1 MTSKTSHNF
10 DTIVIGGGQAGLVMG
25 YYLAQR
31 DCSFVILDAGSR
43 VGDAWRN
50 RWDSLRLFI
59 PAGLSSLPGLPFPA
73 ANAYFPTK
81 DEMADYLE
89 SYADRFDLPVQLN
102 TTVESLTRSGDRYV
116 LDAGAQRMT
125 ADHVVVAT
133 GPYHHP
139 NVPGFAPR
147 LAPSITQ
154 LHSSEYQNPDQ
165 LPEGDV
171 LVVGAG
177 NSGAEIAI
185 ELAAD
190 RCVWLS
196 GRDTGHLP
204 QWDSDDLPRWLFW
217 FDGRIFQWLF
227 SDLLTVD
234 TWIGRK
240 LKERG
245 QKGGD
250 PLIRLTP
257 EDLQQ
262 AGVKR
267 VPRVEGM
274 IDGTPRLDDGRLLDV
289 AAVIWATGFR
299 SDFSWIEV
307 PGLMLDDDGSP
318 IHDQG
323 VVADEPSL
331 YFLGLPFQ
339 RSLLSATLVGVGADA
354 RYIASHIRMRAD
366 AGEKE
371 LPPRDARNARRS
383 ASAKRL

>member
-1 MTSKTSHNF
+1 MTKKTSQHVE
-10 DTIVIGGGQAGLVMG
+10 IVVIGGGQAGLTMG
-25 YYLAQR
+25 YYLAQH
-31 DCSFVILDAGSR
+31 DHSFMILDAGSR

-50 RWDSLRLFI
+50 RWNSLRLFI

-89 SYADRFDLPVQLN
+89 AYADRFDLPVQLD
-102 TTVESLTRSGDRYV
+102 TTVESLTRSGDRYLLEV
-116 LDAGAQRMT
+116 ETQRIT

-139 NVPGFAPR
+139 HVPAFAPQ

-154 LHSSEYQNPDQ
+154 LHSSEYQSPDQ

-217 FDGRIFQWLF
+217 FDGRIFRWLF

-240 LKERG
+240 LKARG
-245 QKGGD
+245 QAGGD

-257 EDLQQ
+257 DDLEQ
-262 AGVKR
+262 AGVER
-267 VPRVEGM
+267 VPRVEGVE
-274 IDGTPRLDDGRLLDV
+274 DGTPRLDNGRHLDV
-289 AAVIWATGFR
+289 DVVVWATGFR
-299 SDFSWIEV
+299 PDLSWIEV
-307 PGLMLDDDGSP
+307 PGLRRDADGSP
-318 IHDQG
+318 IHDRG
-323 VVADEPSL
+323 VVEDEPGL
-331 YFLGLPFQ
+331 YFLGLPYQ

-354 RYIASHIRMRAD
+354 RFIAAHIRTPAD
-366 AGEKE
+366 AGEMQ
-371 LPPRDARNARRS
+371 
-383 ASAKRL
+383 

>member
-1 MTSKTSHNF
+1 MTKRITQRVE
-10 DTIVIGGGQAGLVMG
+10 TAVIGGGQAGLAMG
-25 YYLAQR
+25 YYLARR
-31 DCSFVILDAGSR
+31 DHSFVILDARSR
-43 VGDAWRN
+43 VGDAWRR

-73 ANAYFPTK
+73 ADDYFPTK

-89 SYADRFDLPVQLN
+89 SYADRFDLPVQLD

-116 LDAGAQRMT
+116 LDAGAERIT
-125 ADHVVVAT
+125 ANHVVVAT

-139 NVPGFAPR
+139 NVPGFAPK
-147 LAPSITQ
+147 LDPSIVQ
-154 LHSSEYQNPDQ
+154 LHSSEYRNPDQ

-190 RCVWLS
+190 RCIRLS

-204 QWDSDDLPRWLFW
+204 RWDSEDLPRWLFW
-217 FDGRIFQWLF
+217 FDGRIFEWLV

-245 QKGGD
+245 REGGD

-257 EDLQQ
+257 EDLHR
-262 AGVKR
+262 AGIER
-267 VPRVEGM
+267 VPRVEEVE
-274 IDGTPRLDDGRLLDV
+274 DGTPRLDDGRLLDV

-299 SDFSWIEV
+299 PDFRWIEL
-307 PGLMLDDDGSP
+307 PGLRLDDDGYP
-318 IHDQG
+318 VHDRG
-323 VVADEPSL
+323 VVDDEPGL
-331 YFLGLPFQ
+331 YFLGLPYQ

-354 RYIASHIRMRAD
+354 RYIATHI
-366 AGEKE
+366 
-371 LPPRDARNARRS
+371 
-383 ASAKRL
+383 

>member
-1 MTSKTSHNF
+1 
-10 DTIVIGGGQAGLVMG
+10 MG
-25 YYLAQR
+25 YYLAQH
-31 DCSFVILDAGSR
+31 DHSFVILDAGSR
-43 VGDAWRN
+43 VGNAWRN

-59 PAGLSSLPGLPFPA
+59 PAGLSSLPGMPFPA
-73 ANAYFPTK
+73 ANTYFPTK

-89 SYADRFDLPVQLN
+89 AYSDQFDLPVQLD
-102 TTVESLTRSGDRYV
+102 TTVESLIRNGDRYV
-116 LDAGAQRMT
+116 LDAGTQRIA

-139 NVPGFAPR
+139 NVPRFAPG

-154 LHSSEYQNPDQ
+154 LHSSEYQSPDQ
-165 LPEGDV
+165 LPKGDV

-196 GRDTGHLP
+196 GQNTGHLP

-217 FDGRIFQWLF
+217 FDGCLFEWLF

-234 TWIGRK
+234 TWVGRK
-240 LKERG
+240 LKARG
-245 QKGGD
+245 KDGGD

-267 VPRVEGM
+267 VPRVKGVV
-274 IDGTPRLDDGRLLDV
+274 DGTPRLNNGRRLDV

-299 SDFSWIEV
+299 QDFSWIEV
-307 PGLMLDDDGSP
+307 PGLSRDDDGSP
-318 IHDQG
+318 IHDRG
-323 VVADEPSL
+323 VVEDEPGL

-354 RYIASHIRMRAD
+354 RYLATQIQTRTDAD
-366 AGEKE
+366 ET
-371 LPPRDARNARRS
+371 D
-383 ASAKRL
+383 

>member
-1 MTSKTSHNF
+1 MTKRTSKHVESV
-10 DTIVIGGGQAGLVMG
+10 VIGGGQAGLTMG
-25 YYLAQR
+25 YYLSQHDR
-31 DCSFVILDAGSR
+31 SFVILDAGSR

-59 PAGLSSLPGLPFPA
+59 PAGFSSLPGMPFPA

-81 DEMADYLE
+81 DEMASYLE
-89 SYADRFDLPVQLN
+89 SYSDQFDLPVQLD
-102 TTVESLTRSGDRYV
+102 TTVESLTRNGDRYV
-116 LDAGAQRMT
+116 LDAGTQRIS

-133 GPYHHP
+133 GGYHHP

-154 LHSSEYQNPDQ
+154 LHSSEYRNPDQ
-165 LPEGDV
+165 LSEGDV
-171 LVVGAG
+171 LVIGAG

-185 ELAAD
+185 ELAAG
-190 RCVWLS
+190 RRVWLS

-217 FDGRIFQWLF
+217 FNGRIFQWLF

-234 TWIGRK
+234 TWLGRK
-240 LKERG
+240 MKARS

-257 EDLQQ
+257 DDLEQ
-262 AGVKR
+262 AGVER

-274 IDGTPRLDDGRLLDV
+274 VDGTPRLDDGRLLDA

-299 SDFSWIEV
+299 PDFSWIEV
-307 PGLMLDDDGSP
+307 PGLSCDADGSP
-318 IHDQG
+318 IHDRG
-323 VVADEPSL
+323 VVDDEPGL

-339 RSLLSATLVGVGADA
+339 RSVLSATLVGVGSDA
-354 RYIASHIRMRAD
+354 QYIANYLLTRAD
-366 AGEKE
+366 GDEPE
-371 LPPRDARNARRS
+371 
-383 ASAKRL
+383 